1 MTTEFYSAVYDL
13 LVSKGGASSDEY
25 TKQAFISYFLEG
37 PDYQTR
43 EWRFMGHL
51 GYGGKFWRNNPTGWY
66 VSCYPE
72 DETPERRALID
83 DLNREVMVL
92 FRRHYTHA

>member
-25 TKQAFISYFLEG
+25 TKQSFIDYFLEG
-37 PDYQTR
+37 PDYPTR

-51 GYGGKFWRNNPTGWY
+51 GYGGKFWRNDGSHY
-66 VSCYPE
+66 VSCYSE
-72 DETPERRALID
+72 DETKTRRAVID
-83 DLNREVMVL
+83 DLNREIMRL